1 MFFEGRYGTPFRRD
15 PAVVEELK
23 AARMIQEEAP
33 HPWRQ
38 AEIRGISRMFGLPE

>member
-1 MFFEGRYGTPFRRD
+1 
-15 PAVVEELK
+15 
-23 AARMIQEEAP
+23 MIQEEAP